1 MTARGLSFAGLA
13 IVGLAVLLWALG
25 LGSSPGSYGS
35 RTALGYAGLIGI
47 LEQRGMEVQVSRR
60 PPLREDRDQYV
71 RLLVEPLAVRSG
83 QPGDGRL
90 SRATLEDKMHNVP
103 TILIF
108 PKWLQVGRD
117 VALVPEVEAQ
127 ILSNILLVQ
136 RGKFPTFAR
145 HDGLE
150 SQKLTK
156 PDHDAPLILF
166 PQGLLHNFSGVEV
179 LLRDGA
185 LVLLGQTMSNRYP
198 DALFVFD
205 PDLVSNH
212 GLANANHAALMI
224 PLIEQFVGDRT
235 LLVDL
240 STWEPEETDLDD
252 QGAGTRKPPERNR
265 LFQPP
270 FAYVWLAFALLVALG
285 LWAFLGQAE
294 RTTVDPNDLMPPPSM
309 ARRLARFARLW
320 ARHVQPATI
329 HDLYEAALLA
339 QTCQR
344 LGIRIQAQA
353 GQGETS
359 STQASSTQVGDIQA
373 GRRQGR
379 LAALI
384 SLEAT
389 RHGTTRLKDWDA
401 HPGARLKRLQDLRRI
416 LHDL

>member
-198 DALFVFD
+198 DALLVFD

-224 PLIEQFVGDRT
+224 PLIEQVITEAEATPGIDGPRVTPF
-235 LLVDL
+235 LLQRIFELTKGQSLSANIALVLNNARLATKIAKDL
-240 STWEPEETDLDD
+240 SEL
-252 QGAGTRKPPERNR
+252 ARNR
-265 LFQPP
+265 
-270 FAYVWLAFALLVALG
+270 
-285 LWAFLGQAE
+285 
-294 RTTVDPNDLMPPPSM
+294 
-309 ARRLARFARLW
+309 
-320 ARHVQPATI
+320 
-329 HDLYEAALLA
+329 
-339 QTCQR
+339 
-344 LGIRIQAQA
+344 
-353 GQGETS
+353 
-359 STQASSTQVGDIQA
+359 
-373 GRRQGR
+373 
-379 LAALI
+379 
-384 SLEAT
+384 
-389 RHGTTRLKDWDA
+389 
-401 HPGARLKRLQDLRRI
+401 
-416 LHDL
+416 